1 MDRRSVEAPPVEART
16 GRRGSGRLLS
26 GDRLGGFIYGTIVA
40 LSVVVATSRAYAHDP
55 GHSAAIVAVTSCVF
69 WLAHVYAHGLGES
82 VAGERRLRLDEWLL
96 VGRREFALVEA
107 AVPPVVALLLG
118 ALGLISARG
127 AYWLALAV
135 GLAVL
140 VMEGIRFARI
150 ERLGLLATVAVVAA
164 NLSLGLVLVGLKLAV
179 THH

>member
-1 MDRRSVEAPPVEART
+1 MDPRGGEART
-16 GRRGSGRLLS
+16 GRLGGRQALRGA
-26 GDRLGGFIYGTIVA
+26 RLGGFIYGTIVA
-40 LSVVVATSRAYAHDP
+40 LSVVVATSRAYAGDV
-55 GHSAAIVAVTSCVF
+55 GHSAAIVAVTSVVF

-82 VAGERRLRLDEWLL
+82 VAGDRRLRLDEWLH
-96 VGRREFALVEA
+96 VARREFAIVEA

-118 ALGLISARG
+118 ALGLISAR
-127 AYWLALAV
+127 ASYWLALGL

-140 VMEGIRFARI
+140 VVEGIRFARI
-150 ERLGLLATVAVVAA
+150 ERLSVPATAVVVAA